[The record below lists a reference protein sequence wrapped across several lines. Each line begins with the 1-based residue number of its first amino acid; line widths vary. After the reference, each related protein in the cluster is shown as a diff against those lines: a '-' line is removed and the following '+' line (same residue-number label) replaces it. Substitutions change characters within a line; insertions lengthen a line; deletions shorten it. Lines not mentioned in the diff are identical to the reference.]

1 MVRGQASGMA
11 ERDRNLSFLPD
22 PAPVM
27 SRDRG
32 LDVAAR
38 LTLRAL
44 RYALDAE
51 TDELAASVVLARLA
65 GADRRALLR
74 AMRRIDGEDGAVDAR
89 ARRLLERALRRTDE
103 HPALAGRR
111 SA

>member
-1 MVRGQASGMA
+1 MA
-11 ERDRNLSFLPD
+11 ERGRNLSFLPD
-22 PAPVM
+22 PAPAAP
-27 SRDRG
+27 RDRG
-32 LDVAAR
+32 RDVAAR

-51 TDELAASVVLARLA
+51 CDARVASAGLARLA
-65 GADRRALLR
+65 DTDRLAVLR

-89 ARRLLERALRRTDE
+89 ARRLLERALRRVDE
-103 HPALAGRR
+103 HAALAGRR